1 MKSAKKIISLIAVMS
16 LLVTSFC
23 AFSVS
28 TASAATTTVKL
39 HSTEINY
46 TGRGYTSRNVYI
58 AVKNPA
64 SNAKVYVHY
73 QTYEGQAWSDAQA
86 TKTNLKASDG
96 STIWTAT
103 FGSFSTKYA
112 IKYVGGGKTL
122 WDNNGGKDYTYQ
134 NIGNGVNVKAEPSFS
149 PLYGTSYNVVAC
161 VRNIAYQK
169 TVKAKY
175 TTDNWKTTKYASL
188 TFSNMNDFDNS
199 ERWTGYIEGIK
210 DSSKFKFAIVYTVS
224 GKTYTDN
231 NFGQYYNGGYY
242 IHR

>member
-28 TASAATTTVKL
+28 TASAATATVKL

-46 TGRGYTSRNVYI
+46 TGRGYTSRNVYV

-73 QTYEGQAWSDAQA
+73 QTYEGQPWSDAQA

-96 STIWTAT
+96 STIWEAT

-134 NIGNGVNVKAEPSFS
+134 SIGNSVNVKAEKSYAS
-149 PLYGTSYNVVAC
+149 MYNGSYNVVAC

-175 TTDNWKTTKYASL
+175 TENNWKTTKYATL

-199 ERWTGYIEGIK
+199 ERWTGTISGVK
-210 DSSKFKFAIVYTVS
+210 NPANFKFAIVYTVS

-231 NFGQYYNGGYY
+231 NFGRYYNGNHYTN
-242 IHR
+242 H